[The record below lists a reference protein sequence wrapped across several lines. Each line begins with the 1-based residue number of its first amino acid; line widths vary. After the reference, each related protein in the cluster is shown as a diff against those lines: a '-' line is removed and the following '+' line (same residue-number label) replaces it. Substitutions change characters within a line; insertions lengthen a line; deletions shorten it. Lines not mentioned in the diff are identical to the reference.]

1 MKYINLGFH
10 TARGEAHGKAILV
23 GEHAVV
29 YGAEALAIPVKSLW
43 FAVHLEEGPATKFI
57 VSGQDCTKELG
68 SVLEEAQVMFDLQD
82 LRFQVR
88 AETNIPIRAGL
99 GSSAALSVSV
109 LRALGESVKRPL
121 ENKELARHG
130 NILEAKFHGTPSGL
144 DSAVVAYDSPLLF
157 RKGEGAFPLNLA
169 EPFAG
174 KLYLIDSGEQAST
187 REMVEKARPYF
198 TSSDGPKIINE
209 FNALTRSAS
218 YGLQS
223 SNIDAVAKAMRGANI
238 HLASAGLVSQRQ
250 AQMIDICLDSGALAA
265 KITGA
270 GGGGFIVALYPENWT
285 GIKKLETIFES
296 KVIEV
301 FL

>member
-1 MKYINLGFH
+1 MKYTNTGVH

-29 YGAEALAIPVKSLW
+29 YGAEALAIPVKCLW
-43 FAVHLEEGPATKFI
+43 FAVHLEEGPATRFT
-57 VSGQDCTKELG
+57 VSGQDCTKELA

-99 GSSAALSVSV
+99 GSSAALSVSL
-109 LRALGESVKRPL
+109 LRALGVRAKKPL
-121 ENKELARHG
+121 DNKELARHG

-144 DSAVVAYDSPLLF
+144 DSAVVAYDCPLLF

-187 REMVEKARPYF
+187 REMVERARPYF
-198 TSSDGPKIINE
+198 TSSDGPKIVNE

-223 SNIDAVAKAMRGANI
+223 SNIEAVAKAMRGANT
-238 HLASAGLVSQRQ
+238 HLANAELVGQRQ
-250 AQMIDICLDSGALAA
+250 SEMIDICLDSGALAA

-270 GGGGFIVALYPENWT
+270 GGGGFIVALFPENWS
-285 GIKKLETIFES
+285 GLRNLETNIES